1 MSRGP
6 GRIQR
11 AIIAAFERCPKRS
24 FTTDELVALAYPGV
38 RRIEKKH
45 RVAVLRAAWHVAP
58 KYWRVG
64 LTMSGTWG
72 IGTGSPLLFVNQ
84 LDEVG
89 WLRGCIRA
97 RLPWFWQQTE
107 PEVVAAI
114 SSGDGQIAKE
124 EPIRERAYAIW
135 EEEGR
140 PEGRHLDHWL
150 RAAAEWLLEVAEA
163 KDIPS
168 PDWAEDYEEW
178 RREHEIVRL
187 QAAGEIERAVELQR
201 ACDAEREKE
210 ITSIMTKLGVGR
222 AYAASVSRYYPGIK
236 IAKGGDGRAVSVV
249 MRPLG
254 EGPPFDQVFSEIESE
269 LRSNPPT
276 GTLGPHWIGHCIN
289 HWQAAR
295 SAPPWGTS
303 ARSALLLLVRAIEMT
318 KVKP

>member
-11 AIIAAFERCPKRS
+11 AIIAGFERCPKRS
-24 FTTDELVALAYPGV
+24 FRTDELVALAYPGV

-58 KYWRVG
+58 KYRRVG
-64 LTMSGTWG
+64 LTMSGSWG

-89 WLRGCIRA
+89 WVRGCIRA
-97 RLPWFWQQTE
+97 RLPRFWRLL
-107 PEVVAAI
+107 EVAE
-114 SSGDGQIAKE
+114 AKWAEE

-140 PEGRHLDHWL
+140 PEGRQLDHWL
-150 RAAAEWLLEVAEA
+150 RAAAEINQSSVRLQAAAEIILSSGA
-163 KDIPS
+163 
-168 PDWAEDYEEW
+168 YEEW

-187 QAAGEIERAVELQR
+187 QAVGEIERAVELQR

-222 AYAASVSRYYPGIK
+222 AEAARVSRYYPGIK
-236 IAKGGDGRAVSVV
+236 IGKVGDGRAVSVV
-249 MRPLG
+249 TRPLG

-276 GTLGPHWIGHCIN
+276 GTLGPHWIVHCFKN
-289 HWQAAR
+289 WESAR
-295 SAPPWGTS
+295 SASLWGTS
-303 ARSALLLLVRAIEMT
+303 ARSALRLLMRASEMT

>member
-11 AIIAAFERCPKRS
+11 AIIAAFKRYPKRS
-24 FTTDELVALAYPGV
+24 FTTDELAVLAYPGV

-45 RVAVLRAAWHVAP
+45 RVAVLRAT
-58 KYWRVG
+58 WRVASRYG
-64 LTMSGTWG
+64 RVALTMSGSWG

-89 WLRGCIRA
+89 WLHGCIRA
-97 RLPWFWQQTE
+97 RLPWFWWLL
-107 PEVVAAI
+107 EVAH
-114 SSGDGQIAKE
+114 AKDIPSPDWAE
-124 EPIRERAYAIW
+124 AEPIRER
-135 EEEGR
+135 GR

-150 RAAAEWLLEVAEA
+150 RAAAEINLSSLRLQAAAEINLSSGA
-163 KDIPS
+163 
-168 PDWAEDYEEW
+168 YEEW

-222 AYAASVSRYYPGIK
+222 AEAARVSRYYPGIK
-236 IAKGGDGRAVSVV
+236 IGKVGDGRAVSVV
-249 MRPLG
+249 TRPLA

-276 GTLGPHWIGHCIN
+276 GTLGPHWIVHCFKN
-289 HWQAAR
+289 WESAR
-295 SAPPWGTS
+295 SASLWGTS
-303 ARSALLLLVRAIEMT
+303 ARSALRLLMRASEMT